1 MKRYMSFLINV
12 VLVLATFIVSVFI
25 ITEPFNVNGDEAI
38 PYAIALTILIIFVYR
53 KIATK
58 FNL

>member
-1 MKRYMSFLINV
+1 MSFLINV